1 MWTNPQSVGDALKFQ
16 FKNVQLYQN
25 LFLIYKAANLE
36 SEKFK
41 VAIYKAEFTL
51 ILIWKS
57 CFQDRKMCQLTALF
71 FVISWLLSP
80 DEKKPASR
88 I

>member
-25 LFLIYKAANLE
+25 LFSYTKLQLE

-41 VAIYKAEFTL
+41 VAIYKSR
-51 ILIWKS
+51 IY
-57 CFQDRKMCQLTALF
+57 
-71 FVISWLLSP
+71 ISSYLKELLSRQKNVP
-80 DEKKPASR
+80 INCPVLL
-88 I
+88 